1 MTKHTPEPWS
11 VDPND
16 QREISPADD
25 MRFGIAS
32 ACNVDPRETPGKWF
46 FGPRSQAN
54 ARRIVACVNAC
65 AGIDTGGLE
74 QMPKTSEPIVTRI
87 QRLTIQRGEL
97 LADLIDA
104 AAQLRAYEILHRA
117 KGTAD
122 SLAKAEVNAGLAA
135 RFEQTIAKATA

>member
-32 ACNVDPRETPGKWF
+32 ACNVDPSETPGKWF

-65 AGIDTGGLE
+65 AGLPTEVLE
-74 QMPKTSEPIVTRI
+74 RYKLGVIGVDYKSTKQ
-87 QRLTIQRGEL
+87 QRDEL
-97 LADLIDA
+97 LAAIKKFLDENNPEGFGCACEPDRLCGPCSEAKRQRPLYA
-104 AAQLRAYEILHRA
+104 A
-117 KGTAD
+117 
-122 SLAKAEVNAGLAA
+122 
-135 RFEQTIAKATA
+135 IATVKEK